1 MGNCNCTNKQE
12 IQNVNIVILS
22 ESNTNTIHNQ
32 IPKVSSNSIS
42 KFMNDSQ
49 YIQNPVNVISKN
61 LTSITTANSQT
72 NRMDN
77 NNGDDEDSF
86 NRRKSELISDKELQV
101 VKEETVVT
109 RKNSNESL
117 INKIRR
123 KSTSINCHKNY
134 DIYTIQK
141 LLSGKAIAIEIK
153 IVLCGDALVGKSSI
167 ANRYVEKKYDSFYSI
182 SFFIEKH
189 SVQIQLNDVLYNLLI
204 YVTIGN
210 EKYRLKNEEAIRNSD
225 VVLFIFDLSQKKS
238 LNSIVKLYEKI
249 NDIKNPNIYF
259 VGNKSDLRERRIP
272 SNKINEYCQSKL
284 IKYFE
289 ISAKTNTN
297 IDNMFLKIIDNFHFN
312 TKN

>member
-1 MGNCNCTNKQE
+1 MGNCNCSNKQE

-22 ESNTNTIHNQ
+22 ESNTNTIPNV
-32 IPKVSSNSIS
+32 IPKVSSKSTS
-42 KFMNDSQ
+42 KFINDSQ
-49 YIQNPVNVISKN
+49 NIQTPQNVISKN
-61 LTSITTANSQT
+61 LTSITTANTQT

-77 NNGDDEDSF
+77 NKVDEEDSF
-86 NRRKSELISDKELQV
+86 NRKKSDTISDKELQV
-101 VKEETVVT
+101 VKEERVVT

-123 KSTSINCHKNY
+123 KSTSTNCHKNY

-141 LLSGKAIAIEIK
+141 LLSGKALAIDIK
-153 IVLCGDALVGKSSI
+153 VVLCGDAMVGKSSI
-167 ANRYVEKKYDSFYSI
+167 ANRYIEKKYDSFYTI

-210 EKYRLKNEEAIRNSD
+210 EKYRLKNEEVIRNSD

-238 LNSIVKLYEKI
+238 LNSVIKLYEKI
-249 NDIKNPNIYF
+249 YNFINPNVYF
-259 VGNKSDLRERRIP
+259 VGNKNDLRERKIP
-272 SNKINEYCQSKL
+272 YTKINEICQSKL

-289 ISAKTNTN
+289 VSAKTNTN

-312 TKN
+312 TKK